1 MMSRII
7 MDNFY
12 FAMSINQLTS
22 GIQETLEG
30 SIKPQKGF
38 ILLDLI
44 LGNQQP
50 VPDDLWGLDSTQ
62 VNILDHLELNN

>member
-12 FAMSINQLTS
+12 FALSINQLTS
-22 GIQETLEG
+22 SIQETLEG